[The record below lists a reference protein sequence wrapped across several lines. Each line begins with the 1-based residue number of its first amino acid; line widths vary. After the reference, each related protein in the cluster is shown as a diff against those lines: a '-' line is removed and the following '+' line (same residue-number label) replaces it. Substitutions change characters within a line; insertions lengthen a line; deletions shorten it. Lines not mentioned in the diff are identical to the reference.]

1 MKCLVLGGGGFIGI
15 NLCERLLSEGHTLR
29 VFERPRLLVGEKVSG
44 PSLISFQKS
53 VEWVEGDF
61 TNPADIEG
69 AVAGCDIIFHLI
81 CTTLPNSSNANPVYD
96 IETNLTSTVKLLE
109 KAREHRVRK
118 IVFISSGGTVYGIP
132 QRVPIP
138 ESHPTD
144 PICSYGITK
153 LSIEK
158 YLHLYHYLYGLDYCI
173 LRVANPYGEHQ
184 RAAATQG
191 AVAVFLHHAINR
203 EPIEIWGD
211 GSVVRDYVYIG
222 DVVDA
227 LSKAVHHSGGPR
239 TFNIGSG
246 LGHSLNDL
254 IGTIESLLGYTVER
268 IYKEGRAVDVPET
281 VLDISNA
288 RDFLSWGPRT
298 SFRDGLLHTLDF
310 MRKQLLEL

>member
-15 NLCERLLSEGHTLR
+15 NLCERLLSEGHSIR
-29 VFERPRLLVGEKVSG
+29 VFERPRLLVGEKETDSSV
-44 PSLISFQKS
+44 LSFQKS

-61 TNPADIEG
+61 TNPTDLDGAIAD
-69 AVAGCDIIFHLI
+69 CDVIFHLI
-81 CTTLPNSSNANPVYD
+81 CTTLPKSSNENPVYD

-109 KAREHRVRK
+109 KARAQRVKK

-132 QRVPIP
+132 QRIPIP

-173 LRVANPYGEHQ
+173 LRVSNPYGEHQ
-184 RAAATQG
+184 RAASTQG
-191 AVAVFLHHAINR
+191 AVAVFLHQAMNR
-203 EPIEIWGD
+203 KPIEIWGD
-211 GSVVRDYVYIG
+211 GNVIRDYIYIG

-227 LSKAVHHSGGPR
+227 LSKAVSHSGVPR

-246 LGHSLNDL
+246 LGHSLNEL
-254 IGTIESLLGYTVER
+254 IGTIESLMGYTVER
-268 IYKEGRAVDVPET
+268 VYKEGRAVDVPET

-288 RDFLSWGPRT
+288 RSFLSWEPRI
-298 SFRDGLLHTLDF
+298 SFREGLFKTMNWL
-310 MRKQLLEL
+310 KK